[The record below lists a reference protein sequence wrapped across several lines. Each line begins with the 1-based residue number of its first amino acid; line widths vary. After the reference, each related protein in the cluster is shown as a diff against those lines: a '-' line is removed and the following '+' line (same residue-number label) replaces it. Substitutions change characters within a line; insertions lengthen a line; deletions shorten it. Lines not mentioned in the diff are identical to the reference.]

1 MKIWKMIGCLA
12 LLCVIICGCAILGRQ
27 NTSAKAAEP
36 SSDVGT
42 GESDATPLAA
52 ANEANGAAE
61 GSVTLTPAYSEGL
74 RFRSNGDGTCAVSGL
89 GTCTSACVLIPPTS
103 PTGDRVTE
111 ILPYALQ
118 DSIIG
123 AIEIPAS
130 VETVTPA
137 SFAGCPRLSYVR
149 VAAGSRFFSE
159 SDGVLYTADGTTL
172 VYCPA
177 GAKMTELTL
186 KRGVRRILAGAFGA
200 CTGLQTVVFPGTTS
214 EWHSVIVGDDN
225 QPLYTAAFRLAS

>member
-1 MKIWKMIGCLA
+1 MKVWKMVGCLA
-12 LLCVIICGCAILGRQ
+12 LLCVIICGCAVLGRQ
-27 NTSAKAAEP
+27 NTSAAAA
-36 SSDVGT
+36 GT
-42 GESDATPLAA
+42 PDDGDTESTAATQLAA
-52 ANEANGAAE
+52 TGNAGAVE
-61 GSVTLTPAYSEGL
+61 GSVTVTPAYSEGL
-74 RFRSNGDGTCAVSGL
+74 RYRSNGDGTCAVAGL

-103 PTGDRVTE
+103 PAGDRVTE

-123 AIEIPAS
+123 AIELPAS
-130 VETVTPA
+130 METVTPA

-149 VAAGSRFFSE
+149 VASGSRFFSE
-159 SDGVLYTADGTTL
+159 TDGVLYSADGTTL

-177 GAKMTELTL
+177 GMKAAELTL
-186 KRGVRRILAGAFGA
+186 NRGLKRILAGAFGA

-225 QPLYTAAFRLAS
+225 QPLYTAAFRLTS

>member
-1 MKIWKMIGCLA
+1 MKVWKMVGCLA
-12 LLCVIICGCAILGRQ
+12 LLCVIICGCAVLGRQ
-27 NTSAKAAEP
+27 NTSAAA
-36 SSDVGT
+36 GT
-42 GESDATPLAA
+42 PTESETENAA
-52 ANEANGAAE
+52 VQTIVADNAGAIE
-61 GSVTLTPAYSEGL
+61 GSVTVAPAYSEGL
-74 RFRSNGDGTCAVSGL
+74 RYRSNGDGTCAVAGL

-103 PTGDRVTE
+103 PAGDRVTE

-123 AIEIPAS
+123 AIELPAS

-159 SDGVLYTADGTTL
+159 TDGVLYSADGTTL
-172 VYCPA
+172 VYGPA
-177 GAKMTELTL
+177 GMKTAELTL
-186 KRGVRRILAGAFGA
+186 KRGLKRILAGAFGA
-200 CTGLQTVVFPGTTS
+200 CTGLQSVVFPGTTS

>member
-1 MKIWKMIGCLA
+1 MKVWKMVGCLA

-27 NTSAKAAEP
+27 NTSAAA
-36 SSDVGT
+36 SGT
-42 GESDATPLAA
+42 PGDSMGESNAAPLAA
-52 ANEANGAAE
+52 AGGTSEVKE

-74 RFRSNGDGTCAVSGL
+74 RYRSNGDGTCAVAGL
-89 GTCTSACVLIPPTS
+89 GTCTSACVLIPPAS

-123 AIEIPAS
+123 AIELPAT

-159 SDGVLYTADGTTL
+159 SDGVLYSADGTTL

-177 GAKMTELTL
+177 GMKTAELTL
-186 KRGVRRILAGAFGA
+186 KRGLKRILAGAFGA
-200 CTGLQTVVFPGTTS
+200 CTGLQTVIFPGTSS

-225 QPLYTAAFRLAS
+225 QPLYTATFRLNS

>member
-1 MKIWKMIGCLA
+1 MKVWKMVGCLA
-12 LLCVIICGCAILGRQ
+12 LLCVIICGCAVLGRQ
-27 NTSAKAAEP
+27 NTSAAAAETP
-36 SSDVGT
+36 TDGGT
-42 GESDATPLAA
+42 ENTAATQLAA
-52 ANEANGAAE
+52 TGNTGAIE
-61 GSVTLTPAYSEGL
+61 GSVTVTPAYSEGL
-74 RFRSNGDGTCAVSGL
+74 KYRSNGDGTCAVAGL

-123 AIEIPAS
+123 AIELPAS

-137 SFAGCPRLSYVR
+137 SFAGCQRLSYVR
-149 VAAGSRFFSE
+149 VASGSRFFSE
-159 SDGVLYTADGTTL
+159 ADGVLYSADGTTL

-177 GAKMTELTL
+177 GMKTAELTL
-186 KRGVRRILAGAFGA
+186 NRGLKRILAGAFGS

-225 QPLYTAAFRLAS
+225 QPLYTAAFRLSS

>member
-1 MKIWKMIGCLA
+1 MKVWKMVGCLA
-12 LLCVIICGCAILGRQ
+12 LLCVIICGCAVLGRQ
-27 NTSAKAAEP
+27 NASAKAAETP
-36 SSDVGT
+36 AEDNVENT
-42 GESDATPLAA
+42 AATPLAA
-52 ANEANGAAE
+52 TDNGGAVE
-61 GSVTLTPAYSEGL
+61 GSVTVTPAYSEGL
-74 RFRSNGDGTCAVSGL
+74 KYRSNGDGTCAVAGL

-103 PTGDRVTE
+103 PAGDRVTE

-118 DSIIG
+118 DGIIG
-123 AIEIPAS
+123 AVELPAS
-130 VETVTPA
+130 METVTPA

-159 SDGVLYTADGTTL
+159 ADGVLYSADGTTL

-177 GAKMTELTL
+177 GMKTTELTL
-186 KRGVRRILAGAFGA
+186 KKGLKRILAGAFGA

-225 QPLYTAAFRLAS
+225 QPLYTAAFRLVS